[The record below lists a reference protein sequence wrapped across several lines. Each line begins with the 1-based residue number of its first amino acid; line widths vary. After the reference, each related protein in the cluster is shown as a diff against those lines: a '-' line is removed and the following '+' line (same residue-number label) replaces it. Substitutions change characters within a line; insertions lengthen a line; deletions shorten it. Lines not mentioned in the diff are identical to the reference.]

1 MSGLSLSS
9 WVVSGGLSVL
19 GMLGGALVGPRVVR
33 ALPEPPAAPQPRGQ
47 FSRAGRDA
55 ALVEMLQSAKR
66 TIYIRTQR
74 FNLVPIGNELAQAQ
88 QNHVQVRLEMP
99 ASEASDKTASELA
112 DILMGL
118 GCVVELASETQAAY
132 EGTYVLVDD
141 RTWLYSASPLV
152 YTAPGTPRSFTK
164 GAR

>member
-1 MSGLSLSS
+1 MSNLSP
-9 WVVSGGLSVL
+9 WVVSGALTLLGTVGGVL
-19 GMLGGALVGPRVVR
+19 WGPRVVK
-33 ALPEPPAAPQPRGQ
+33 AIPEASAAPEPQGQ

-55 ALVEMLQSAKR
+55 ALVEMLRGARR
-66 TIYIRTQR
+66 TIYVRTQQ

-99 ASEASDKTASELA
+99 ASEVHEKTAAELA
-112 DILMGL
+112 DILVGL
-118 GCVVELASETQAAY
+118 GCVVEMATESHAAY

-152 YTAPGTPRSFTK
+152 YTAPGNPRSYSK
-164 GAR
+164 GTR